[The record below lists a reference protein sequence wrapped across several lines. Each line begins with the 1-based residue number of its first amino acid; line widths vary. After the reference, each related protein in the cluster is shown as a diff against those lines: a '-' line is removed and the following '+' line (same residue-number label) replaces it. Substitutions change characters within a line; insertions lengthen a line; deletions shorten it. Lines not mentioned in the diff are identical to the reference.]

1 MALDAATLA
10 LVANE
15 LNSTLLDAKI
25 DKIFEPTRDE
35 VLMTLR
41 TRTQTFKLLLSAR
54 SGSARVCLT
63 KESFENPLTPPGFC
77 MLLRKH
83 LTGGRLTGLH
93 MEPGD
98 RIVFFDFLCTN
109 EMGDLV
115 TNTLAAELMGRYS
128 NLVLIQSGKIIDAL
142 KRVDFEDSEIRQ
154 LLPGL
159 PYTLPPKPNKPDF
172 LATSAAAMVAAA
184 CEKDLPVASALG
196 KAVGGVGPV
205 VAREAM
211 LSRFGHKLR
220 VAIDGKEYT
229 GTYMM
234 AAICNGGYYG
244 GGYQAAPYAAM
255 DDGLLD
261 IVLVKPISR
270 IQVAGILAKY
280 KAGRHMQDADT
291 IVPEFRSFMTFYRA
305 RSVEMQVLD
314 NRPIIATIDGECAPV
329 MELKAEVLPSAL
341 NVLLPRLACGSAVIR
356 GLHECPM
363 QEKAK

>member
-1 MALDAATLA
+1 MALYACGGDGTL
-10 LVANE
+10 NE
-15 LNSTLLDAKI
+15 LVQGAAGSASVAVGCVPCGSGNDYVRNFGAAGQAPFLDFAAQLQAQPCRVDLLQTSLGIGIDICAAGLDAQVAYGIPK
-25 DKIFEPTRDE
+25 FR
-35 VLMTLR
+35 R
-41 TRTQTFKLLLSAR
+41 
-54 SGSARVCLT
+54 
-63 KESFENPLTPPGFC
+63 
-77 MLLRKH
+77 
-83 LTGGRLTGLH
+83 
-93 MEPGD
+93 
-98 RIVFFDFLCTN
+98 
-109 EMGDLV
+109 
-115 TNTLAAELMGRYS
+115 
-128 NLVLIQSGKIIDAL
+128 
-142 KRVDFEDSEIRQ
+142 
-154 LLPGL
+154 LPGCGGTAA
-159 PYTLPPKPNKPDF
+159 YTLSI
-172 LATSAAAMVAAA
+172 LQ
-184 CEKDLPVASALG
+184 
-196 KAVGGVGPV
+196 
-205 VAREAM
+205 AM

-341 NVLLPRLACGSAVIR
+341 NVLLPRPACGSAVIR
-356 GLHECPM
+356 GLYECPM
-363 QEKAK
+363 QAKAK

>member
-1 MALDAATLA
+1 MEQVFFINPVAGKRDASAELVPRIQAAARQLQLPQPQIVVTQYAGQAREAARRYAASGTPVALYACGGDGTLNELVQGAAGSANVAVGCVPCGSGNDYVRNFGAAGQAPFLDFAAQLQAQPCRVDLLQTSLGIGIDICAAGLDAQ
-10 LVANE
+10 VAYGIP
-15 LNSTLLDAKI
+15 K
-25 DKIFEPTRDE
+25 FR
-35 VLMTLR
+35 R
-41 TRTQTFKLLLSAR
+41 
-54 SGSARVCLT
+54 
-63 KESFENPLTPPGFC
+63 
-77 MLLRKH
+77 
-83 LTGGRLTGLH
+83 
-93 MEPGD
+93 
-98 RIVFFDFLCTN
+98 
-109 EMGDLV
+109 
-115 TNTLAAELMGRYS
+115 
-128 NLVLIQSGKIIDAL
+128 
-142 KRVDFEDSEIRQ
+142 
-154 LLPGL
+154 LPGCGGTAA
-159 PYTLPPKPNKPDF
+159 YTLSI
-172 LATSAAAMVAAA
+172 LQ
-184 CEKDLPVASALG
+184 
-196 KAVGGVGPV
+196 
-205 VAREAM
+205 AM

-329 MELKAEVLPSAL
+329 MELTAEVLPSAL
-341 NVLLPRLACGSAVIR
+341 NVLLPRPACGSAVIR
-356 GLHECPM
+356 GLYECPM
-363 QEKAK
+363 QAKAK

>member
-1 MALDAATLA
+1 MRGNSSLYALD
-10 LVANE
+10 
-15 LNSTLLDAKI
+15 STGYA
-25 DKIFEPTRDE
+25 
-35 VLMTLR
+35 
-41 TRTQTFKLLLSAR
+41 Q
-54 SGSARVCLT
+54 
-63 KESFENPLTPPGFC
+63 
-77 MLLRKH
+77 
-83 LTGGRLTGLH
+83 
-93 MEPGD
+93 
-98 RIVFFDFLCTN
+98 
-109 EMGDLV
+109 
-115 TNTLAAELMGRYS
+115 
-128 NLVLIQSGKIIDAL
+128 
-142 KRVDFEDSEIRQ
+142 
-154 LLPGL
+154 
-159 PYTLPPKPNKPDF
+159 
-172 LATSAAAMVAAA
+172 
-184 CEKDLPVASALG
+184 
-196 KAVGGVGPV
+196 
-205 VAREAM
+205 
-211 LSRFGHKLR
+211 RFGHKLR

-244 GGYQAAPYAAM
+244 GGYQAAPYATM

-341 NVLLPRLACGSAVIR
+341 NVLLPRPACGSAVIR

-363 QEKAK
+363 QAKAK

>member
-1 MALDAATLA
+1 MASQNSGGCRDAGT
-10 LVANE
+10 
-15 LNSTLLDAKI
+15 
-25 DKIFEPTRDE
+25 
-35 VLMTLR
+35 
-41 TRTQTFKLLLSAR
+41 
-54 SGSARVCLT
+54 
-63 KESFENPLTPPGFC
+63 
-77 MLLRKH
+77 
-83 LTGGRLTGLH
+83 
-93 MEPGD
+93 
-98 RIVFFDFLCTN
+98 
-109 EMGDLV
+109 
-115 TNTLAAELMGRYS
+115 AA
-128 NLVLIQSGKIIDAL
+128 
-142 KRVDFEDSEIRQ
+142 
-154 LLPGL
+154 
-159 PYTLPPKPNKPDF
+159 YTLSI
-172 LATSAAAMVAAA
+172 LQ
-184 CEKDLPVASALG
+184 
-196 KAVGGVGPV
+196 
-205 VAREAM
+205 AM

-341 NVLLPRLACGSAVIR
+341 NVLLPRPACGSAVIR
-356 GLHECPM
+356 GLYECPM
-363 QEKAK
+363 QAKAK

>member
-1 MALDAATLA
+1 MRNFGAAGQASFLDFAAQLQAQPCRVDLLQTSLGIGIDICAAGLDAQ
-10 LVANE
+10 VAYGIP
-15 LNSTLLDAKI
+15 K
-25 DKIFEPTRDE
+25 FR
-35 VLMTLR
+35 R
-41 TRTQTFKLLLSAR
+41 
-54 SGSARVCLT
+54 
-63 KESFENPLTPPGFC
+63 
-77 MLLRKH
+77 
-83 LTGGRLTGLH
+83 
-93 MEPGD
+93 
-98 RIVFFDFLCTN
+98 
-109 EMGDLV
+109 
-115 TNTLAAELMGRYS
+115 
-128 NLVLIQSGKIIDAL
+128 
-142 KRVDFEDSEIRQ
+142 
-154 LLPGL
+154 LPGCGGTAA
-159 PYTLPPKPNKPDF
+159 YTLSI
-172 LATSAAAMVAAA
+172 LQ
-184 CEKDLPVASALG
+184 
-196 KAVGGVGPV
+196 
-205 VAREAM
+205 AM

-329 MELKAEVLPSAL
+329 MELKAQVLPSAL
-341 NVLLPRLACGSAVIR
+341 NVLLPQPACSSAVIR
-356 GLHECPM
+356 GLHKCPM
-363 QEKAK
+363 QAKAK

>member
-1 MALDAATLA
+1 MFNKPPASLRLTLRALAYLLRYPDAHMRAALPQLMDALHLEHALSPARMAEVESTCRYLAALDPIEAEARYVDQFDRGRQTSLHLFEHVHGDSRDRGPARVDLLQTSLGIGIDICAAG
-10 LVANE
+10 
-15 LNSTLLDAKI
+15 LDAQVAYGIPK
-25 DKIFEPTRDE
+25 FR
-35 VLMTLR
+35 R
-41 TRTQTFKLLLSAR
+41 
-54 SGSARVCLT
+54 
-63 KESFENPLTPPGFC
+63 
-77 MLLRKH
+77 
-83 LTGGRLTGLH
+83 
-93 MEPGD
+93 
-98 RIVFFDFLCTN
+98 
-109 EMGDLV
+109 
-115 TNTLAAELMGRYS
+115 
-128 NLVLIQSGKIIDAL
+128 
-142 KRVDFEDSEIRQ
+142 
-154 LLPGL
+154 LPGCGGTAA
-159 PYTLPPKPNKPDF
+159 YTLSI
-172 LATSAAAMVAAA
+172 LQ
-184 CEKDLPVASALG
+184 
-196 KAVGGVGPV
+196 
-205 VAREAM
+205 AM

-220 VAIDGKEYT
+220 VAINGKEHT

-341 NVLLPRLACGSAVIR
+341 NVLLPRPACGSAVIR
-356 GLHECPM
+356 GLYECPM
-363 QEKAK
+363 QAKAK

>member
-1 MALDAATLA
+1 MQAQSLCPGSRRRPASSSCPSLKLLSHSMPVRLAKQPTGMPASGTPVALYACGGDGTLNELVQGAAGSANVAVGCVPCGSGNDYVRNFGAAGQAPFLDFAAQLQAQPCRVDLLQTSLGIGIDICAAGLDAQ
-10 LVANE
+10 VAYGIP
-15 LNSTLLDAKI
+15 K
-25 DKIFEPTRDE
+25 FR
-35 VLMTLR
+35 R
-41 TRTQTFKLLLSAR
+41 
-54 SGSARVCLT
+54 
-63 KESFENPLTPPGFC
+63 
-77 MLLRKH
+77 
-83 LTGGRLTGLH
+83 
-93 MEPGD
+93 
-98 RIVFFDFLCTN
+98 
-109 EMGDLV
+109 
-115 TNTLAAELMGRYS
+115 
-128 NLVLIQSGKIIDAL
+128 
-142 KRVDFEDSEIRQ
+142 
-154 LLPGL
+154 LPGCGGTAA
-159 PYTLPPKPNKPDF
+159 YTLSI
-172 LATSAAAMVAAA
+172 LQ
-184 CEKDLPVASALG
+184 
-196 KAVGGVGPV
+196 
-205 VAREAM
+205 AM

-220 VAIDGKEYT
+220 VAIDGKENT

-341 NVLLPRLACGSAVIR
+341 NVLLPRPACGSAVIR
-356 GLHECPM
+356 GLYECPM
-363 QEKAK
+363 QAKAK

>member
-1 MALDAATLA
+1 MRGTAA
-10 LVANE
+10 
-15 LNSTLLDAKI
+15 
-25 DKIFEPTRDE
+25 
-35 VLMTLR
+35 
-41 TRTQTFKLLLSAR
+41 
-54 SGSARVCLT
+54 
-63 KESFENPLTPPGFC
+63 
-77 MLLRKH
+77 
-83 LTGGRLTGLH
+83 
-93 MEPGD
+93 
-98 RIVFFDFLCTN
+98 
-109 EMGDLV
+109 
-115 TNTLAAELMGRYS
+115 
-128 NLVLIQSGKIIDAL
+128 
-142 KRVDFEDSEIRQ
+142 
-154 LLPGL
+154 
-159 PYTLPPKPNKPDF
+159 YTLSI
-172 LATSAAAMVAAA
+172 LQ
-184 CEKDLPVASALG
+184 
-196 KAVGGVGPV
+196 
-205 VAREAM
+205 AM

-329 MELKAEVLPSAL
+329 MELKAQVLPSAL
-341 NVLLPRLACGSAVIR
+341 NVLLPQPACSSAVIH
-356 GLHECPM
+356 GQYECPL
-363 QEKAK
+363 QAKVR